1 MAKRLNVMTIPTDDV
16 QGAGSF
22 IKVRAMT
29 VTEHN
34 QLEQTRVDMNKAAEA
49 GKVEEAA
56 RLEKSVWAQT
66 AEVLLDWDWVDG
78 DDKALPKPHQNPDVF
93 DLLTMAEVF
102 TIAEALSP
110 FAQRQKKAAMT
121 SPPSS

>member
-1 MAKRLNVMTIPTDDV
+1 MAKRLNVLTIQTDDV

-22 IKVRAMT
+22 LKIRAMT

-49 GKVEEAA
+49 GNQEEYT
-56 RLEKSVWAQT
+56 RLEKSVWEQT

-78 DDKALPKPHQNPDVF
+78 EDKPLPKPHKNPAVF